1 MQALHRAAER
11 HRRRVPCA
19 AVSGTPLER
28 DGRRSDFAFLLGLE
42 VLEASG
48 GTARVQ
54 LPLRPDHLNIG
65 GTVHGGVIC
74 TLVDV
79 AVGVACHSLDDGLR
93 RPQATTEL
101 GVTFLRAGRVGP
113 VSCLARIRRRGRS
126 LAVGEAEVTDGS
138 GRLLALGRATYLV
151 GGQGPREG
159 GEAADD
165 ALGLSRD

>member
-1 MQALHRAAER
+1 MQAVHRA
-11 HRRRVPCA
+11 RRGTAAAYPA
-19 AVSGTPLER
+19 GAVSGTPLER
-28 DGRRSDFAFLLGLE
+28 EGRRSDFAFLLGLE
-42 VLEASG
+42 VLEAAG

-79 AVGVACHSLDDGLR
+79 AVGVACHSLDDGRR

-113 VSCLARIRRRGRS
+113 LSCVARIRRRGRS

-151 GGQGPREG
+151 GGLGPREG

-165 ALGLSRD
+165 ALGVAGE